1 MATPTKSFLRTIKEF
16 QSIVL
21 IELDTYTAGVTEIEL
36 SIEGNSILS
45 TIFVSALTPGSSV
58 LVEYYDAMTGQSEG
72 EFYALASHPVILA
85 PLTTN
90 RLTVTRIHNRPIAR
104 VTVIGTVRFSL
115 YATVVSSF
123 ASDLDAALQFE
134 GEYVNLAR
142 HKGMP
147 IAAYETT
154 TDEWS
159 FLRTTSG
166 RLQVD
171 VPNVI
176 QTTQQLINKVLTG
189 QSLVALPSTT
199 YTHIDYTVPASKQLF
214 IAGAR
219 GYSDSWTNWELSVN
233 GVTLIQ
239 QRNNQIR
246 PDVDIKMPAPYRLIA
261 GDQLIISAT
270 NVSDYAN
277 NSIIKTYFYAAE
289 EDI

>member
-1 MATPTKSFLRTIKEF
+1 MATPSKSFLRTIKEF
-16 QSIVL
+16 QSIVAV
-21 IELDTYTAGVTEIEL
+21 ELGTYTTSTVDIEMA
-36 SIEGNSILS
+36 IEGNSILS
-45 TIFVSALTPGSSV
+45 TLFVSAMTPGSSIT
-58 LVEYYDAMTGQSEG
+58 VEYYDAMTGQSEG
-72 EFYALASHPVILA
+72 EYFPLAAHPVVIA
-85 PLTTN
+85 PPVTN
-90 RLTVTRIHNRPIAR
+90 RLTVTRIHNRPVAR
-104 VTVIGTVRFSL
+104 ITIVGTVRFSL
-115 YATVVSSF
+115 YVTVVSSF
-123 ASDLDAALQFE
+123 ATDLDAALQFE
-134 GEYVNLAR
+134 GDYINLAR

-189 QSLVALPSTT
+189 QSLVALPATT
-199 YTHIDYTVPASKQLF
+199 YNHIDYTVPASKQLF

-219 GYSDSWTNWELSVN
+219 GYSDSWTNWEMIVN
-233 GVTLIQ
+233 GVTLVQ

-246 PDVDIKMPAPYRLIA
+246 PDVDIKMPAPYRLVA
-261 GDQLIISAT
+261 GDQLIINAT
-270 NVSDYAN
+270 NVSDYNN
-277 NSIIKTYFYAAE
+277 NSIIKTYFYGAE